1 MRWLA
6 IAVAVLGLALVG
18 AGCGGDDEEA
28 ASDDTTVTMTTETE
42 TTDTG
47 ETTDE
52 GTTDDTLGGFDFDD
66 EDCREL
72 ADTSSA
78 IGQLFA
84 APGSELDE
92 SDAFE
97 QFADRVPDE
106 IRDDYQVLADAFAE
120 YREALADLDIG
131 QGETPTAEDVQAIV
145 QALSSIDQA
154 AVSEATQNISA
165 WVTENCTG

>member
-28 ASDDTTVTMTTETE
+28 ASDDTTVTITTETDTTDPGE
-42 TTDTG
+42 TTDT
-47 ETTDE
+47 TT
-52 GTTDDTLGGFDFDD
+52 DTLGSFDFDD

-72 ADTSSA
+72 ADASSA
-78 IGQLFA
+78 VGQLFA

-92 SDAFE
+92 SEAFE

-131 QGETPTAEDVQAIV
+131 QGETPSAEDVQAIV
-145 QALSSIDQA
+145 QALSSIDQP
-154 AVSEATQNISA
+154 AVSAATQNISA